1 MTIAPRYNFA
11 AGTQISLH
19 GRDLVLTKVS
29 NTGYEIVEPISGGV
43 NVIGFAELAELAKS
57 GAMTFE
63 NPGIIP
69 HGSASLRLKGLS
81 VAAQLSEDQQ
91 KYGRYHHAIC
101 VAIKHLQTQ
110 RTMIEGRQSFRLSIR
125 ELDKVEN
132 RKFIRPIVEAVFGE
146 RVHLDARSIRGGCQ
160 KAWFLYKGRT
170 LKKYYDIFEALPD
183 DDDPIAALA
192 TLDHLKGNETPR
204 LPWRLKELMT
214 QAWEEVGLDLKAT
227 APANVRAHLEALVNR
242 ENKVRALNQLN
253 ALVIPSQMALVRHR
267 TELLTPTEYLVATKG
282 ERCIRNKRG
291 RGSSD
296 VRALMIAEFCEMDE
310 CKPSLVTSAKAKG
323 YWHCLS
329 EDLQLAMKWADE
341 EIRSRFSI
349 LVMLD
354 VATRMPLAWVI
365 SDQPRAEA
373 TLQLLRMATRD
384 KTREKRIYGCE
395 GDPMPALS
403 LGMVRNDNGTGLR
416 NKAVK
421 TALLGV
427 AAANVDVRAFASADK
442 PYVER
447 MFGTT
452 ESMLFKL
459 LHGYTGR
466 KPGELPGYDAN
477 AAGVLD
483 VDLLYEILT
492 KFFIDEY
499 PSLRH
504 MGVGMGGRRPAEVY
518 KEIIA
523 TRGIF
528 RIADEDRRRVHLGW
542 KFDLKPNDEGVR
554 VLSGLFYSSDTFQ
567 EEVDNWTGKVS
578 VFIDPDNLN
587 FATAVI
593 PGRPTLFR
601 LALQTTVFADLTAS
615 EFLGLMESYRR
626 EDPETTTLYEDR
638 IAKVRLE
645 RFEQLKK
652 IGVER
657 RLPRSYVTIEEAKAK
672 ARVLFSAS
680 RIVST
685 PVPSNTVAPGSLAN
699 CDSGPGVLPI
709 GDGQVIDQEPT
720 PPASSPPAEI
730 TSQQPQIERPS
741 QRSKKPRRL
750 GRPDQGGEFT

>member
-1 MTIAPRYNFA
+1 MTVAPRYNFPT
-11 AGTQISLH
+11 GTEISLH
-19 GRDLVLTKVS
+19 GRELVVSKVS
-29 NTGYEIVEPISGGV
+29 DTGYELAEPITGGV
-43 NVIGFAELAELAKS
+43 NIMGFAELAELARS

-63 NPGIIP
+63 NPGITP
-69 HGSASLRLKGLS
+69 QGSASLRLKGLS

-91 KYGRYHHAIC
+91 KYGRFHYAIC
-101 VAIKHLQTQ
+101 IAVRQLQTQ
-110 RTMIEGRQSFRLSIR
+110 RIAIEGRKTFRLSIR

-132 RKFIRPIVEAVFGE
+132 RKFIRPIVEAIFGE
-146 RVHLDARSIRGGCQ
+146 RVHLGTRKIKGGCQ

-170 LKKYYDIFEALPD
+170 LKKYHDIFEALPD

-192 TLDHLKGNETPR
+192 TLDHLKGNETSR

-214 QAWEEVGLDLKAT
+214 QAWEEMGLDLKGR
-227 APANVRAHLEALVNR
+227 APANVLAHLEALVTR
-242 ENKVRALNQLN
+242 ENETRALNQLN
-253 ALVIPSQMALVRHR
+253 ALSVPSQMALVRHR
-267 TELLTPTEYLVATKG
+267 KELLTPTEYLVATKG
-282 ERCIRNKRG
+282 ERFVRNKRG
-291 RGSSD
+291 RGSTD
-296 VRALMIAEFCEMDE
+296 LRALMIAEFCEMDE
-310 CKPSLVTSAKAKG
+310 CKPSLVTSAKTKG

-329 EDLQLAMKWADE
+329 ENLQSAMEWADK
-341 EIRSRFSI
+341 EIRRRFCI
-349 LVMLD
+349 LVLLD

-365 SDQPRAEA
+365 SDQPKAEA

-403 LGMVRNDNGTGLR
+403 LGMVRNDNGSGLR
-416 NKAVK
+416 NSVVK

-427 AAANVDVRAFASADK
+427 GAAITDVRTHAAADK

-518 KEIIA
+518 KEINA

-528 RIADEDRRRVHLGW
+528 KIADEDRRRVHLGW

-567 EEVDNWTGKVS
+567 QEVDNWPGKVS

-593 PGRPTLFR
+593 PGRSTLFR
-601 LALQTTVFADLTAS
+601 LALQTTVFADLTVS
-615 EFLGLMESYRR
+615 EFLELMESYRR
-626 EDPETTTLYEDR
+626 EDPETTALYEDR
-638 IAKVRLE
+638 IAKVRIE
-645 RFEQLKK
+645 RFELLKK

-709 GDGQVIDQEPT
+709 GNAQVIDQEPT
-720 PPASSPPAEI
+720 PPASLPPADI
-730 TSQQPQIERPS
+730 TSQQTPVERSS
-741 QRSKKPRRL
+741 QRTKKPRRL
-750 GRPDQGGEFT
+750 GRPDHGGEFS